1 MDGMLMTKALKE
13 KWIENLRLGKYDQC
27 RSRLRGPA
35 LPYGDAGTS
44 FDPIGILCHTIDP
57 DGWRR
62 VKDRWEWRGVSSF
75 PPLYLTP
82 QEAGKL
88 TYWSLSLGYTFK
100 RIADLIEAGELECSS
115 ISNTLQVSA
124 STD

>member
-1 MDGMLMTKALKE
+1 MHGMLMTEELKNEWLAALE
-13 KWIENLRLGKYDQC
+13 SGKYDQC

-44 FDPIGILCHTIDP
+44 FDVIGILCHVIDP

-82 QEAGKL
+82 QEAGQL
-88 TYWSLSLGYTFK
+88 TYWSLSQGLTF
-100 RIADLIEAGELECSS
+100 RQIAAKIRNGELCSL
-115 ISNTLQVSA
+115 IT
-124 STD
+124 STVPE